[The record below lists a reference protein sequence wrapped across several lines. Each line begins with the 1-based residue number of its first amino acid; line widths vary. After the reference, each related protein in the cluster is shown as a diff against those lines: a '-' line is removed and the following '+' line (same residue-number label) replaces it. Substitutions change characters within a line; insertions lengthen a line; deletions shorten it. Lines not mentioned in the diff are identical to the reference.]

1 MEKEGE
7 EMMECH
13 SLQTVETLMRVGIG
27 SRERM
32 SWMRSELRF
41 VISVISSSSDIASQ
55 KREEGNRRVIV
66 SG

>member
-1 MEKEGE
+1 
-7 EMMECH
+7 
-13 SLQTVETLMRVGIG
+13 MRVGIG